1 MYNGTEIKQYE
12 NVKYL
17 GCILDQSLSGESMA
31 LKVIDKVTSRLKFLH
46 KQKTHFLTAPSRR
59 LLCKALI
66 QTFFDY
72 PCTDS
77 FLNLSK
83 RVKLRYLKFIVSDI
97 FKFYN
102 NQCPD
107 YFHELFCAVGKNS
120 VITRS
125 SNKKLKLPFR
135 KTKLGIQSIF
145 FVGPNT

>member
-17 GCILDQSLSGESMA
+17 EWILDQSLSGDSMA
-31 LKVIDKVTSRLKFLH
+31 LKVIDKVTSRLKFLY

-83 RVKLRYLKFIVSDI
+83 RVKLRLQTS
-97 FKFYN
+97 
-102 NQCPD
+102 
-107 YFHELFCAVGKNS
+107 
-120 VITRS
+120 
-125 SNKKLKLPFR
+125 
-135 KTKLGIQSIF
+135 
-145 FVGPNT
+145 